1 MDDKVKRL
9 IKKYEN
15 ILQCYDWQHVDFTNM
30 LIDAAQEGF
39 DTIIEL
45 RNVISAAGGAAYFD
59 KQLNSMLIKYN
70 EILKII
76 K

>member
-1 MDDKVKRL
+1 MDDKVKYL
-9 IKKYEN
+9 IKKHKN
-15 ILQCYDWQHVDFTNM
+15 ILQGDDWQQVDFTNM
-30 LIDAAQEGF
+30 IIDAAQEGF
-39 DTIIEL
+39 DTIVEL
-45 RNVISAAGGAAYFD
+45 RNVISATGGAAYFD